1 MPGNSR
7 RRGKFTPRSNQGKG
21 RAVPPPVLAQSPVV
35 SQAAKPVAVS
45 KPVVPRKSMP
55 VTRAAAAP
63 PSYPHVAAELRN
75 IAILSAIMLV
85 VLVVL
90 AKVLA

>member
-7 RRGKFTPRSNQGKG
+7 RRGKFSPRSNQGKG
-21 RAVPPPVLAQSPVV
+21 RAAPPPVLAQSPVV
-35 SQAAKPVAVS
+35 SQAAEPVAVS
-45 KPVVPRKSMP
+45 KPALPRKNVP
-55 VTRAAAAP
+55 VSRAAAAP
-63 PSYPHVAAELRN
+63 ASYPHVATELRN
-75 IAILSAIMLV
+75 IAILSAIMLL

>member
-7 RRGKFTPRSNQGKG
+7 RRGKFSPRSKQGKG
-21 RAVPPPVLAQSPVV
+21 RAVPPPLRAQSPVV
-35 SQAAKPVAVS
+35 PQAAEPVAVS
-45 KPVVPRKSMP
+45 KPVVPRKSVP
-55 VTRAAAAP
+55 VSRAAAAP
-63 PSYPHVAAELRN
+63 VSYPYVATELRN
-75 IAILSAIMLV
+75 IAILSAIMLL